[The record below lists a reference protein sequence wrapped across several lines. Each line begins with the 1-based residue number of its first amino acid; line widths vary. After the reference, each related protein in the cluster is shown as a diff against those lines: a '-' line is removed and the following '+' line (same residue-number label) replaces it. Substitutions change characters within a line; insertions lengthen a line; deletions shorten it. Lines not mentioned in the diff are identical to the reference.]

1 MRIPSSWKKAQKP
14 EKDAFSGVKMA
25 FLGLKTRKCML
36 CDVMLLA
43 HQRVHVLQVMATV
56 ARGYGCSTGFSSF
69 FQLFELC
76 KTDTD
81 GGKSILHS
89 SDREVKMGAMVR
101 HNPFLVETSVRGETW
116 WTAST
121 TPDKTNGLNR
131 KSLTGLDVVK
141 LRGEGT
147 PPWTRCVV
155 QMGHGP

>member
-1 MRIPSSWKKAQKP
+1 
-14 EKDAFSGVKMA
+14 
-25 FLGLKTRKCML
+25 ML

-56 ARGYGCSTGFSSF
+56 ARGYGCLTGVSSL

-76 KTDTD
+76 KTGTD
-81 GGKSILHS
+81 GGKSIRHS
-89 SDREVKMGAMVR
+89 SDGEVKMGDMVR
-101 HNPFLVETSVRGETW
+101 RYPFLVETSVRGEIW

-121 TPDKTNGLNR
+121 TPDETNGPNR
-131 KSLTGLDVVK
+131 KSLSGLDVEK